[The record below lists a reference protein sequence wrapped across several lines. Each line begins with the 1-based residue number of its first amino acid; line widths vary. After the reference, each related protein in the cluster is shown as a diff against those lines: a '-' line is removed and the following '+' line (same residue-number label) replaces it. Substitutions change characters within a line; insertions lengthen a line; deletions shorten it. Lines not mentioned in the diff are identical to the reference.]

1 MRKQY
6 RSEEKSQ
13 PEMSMTEKECRSGEA
28 TAALMILL
36 PFLPQPNRKA
46 SPKTGWLSE

>member
-1 MRKQY
+1 MRDNY
-6 RSEEKSQ
+6 CPEEKSQ
-13 PEMSMTEKECRSGEA
+13 QKRSMTEKECRSGEA